1 MATTAETKTPVHL
14 WVVGG
19 LSLLW
24 NGLGCID
31 YLMTETANRTY
42 LARMPAEQIAY
53 MHALPAWLTGMW
65 AIGVWG
71 GLAGS
76 ILLLMR
82 SRHSVVLFALSFI
95 GAVIGLGYQVFLTDM
110 PLSMRAGLMGMM
122 PWVIVIITVSLL
134 WYSWA
139 EKDKGDLR

>member
-1 MATTAETKTPVHL
+1 MATTAETKTPTHL
-14 WVVGG
+14 WIVGG

-24 NGLGCID
+24 NGLGCFD
-31 YLMTETANRTY
+31 YFMTETANRTY
-42 LARMPAEQIAY
+42 LARMPADQIAY

-82 SRHSVVLFALSFI
+82 SRHSVSLFALSFI
-95 GAVIGLGYQVFLTDM
+95 GAVVGLGYQEFLTAM
-110 PLSMRAGLMGMM
+110 PLSMKAGLMGLM
-122 PWVIVIITVSLL
+122 PWVIVIIAAVLL

-139 EKDKGDLR
+139 ERDKGDLL

>member
-1 MATTAETKTPVHL
+1 MATTADTKTPTHL
-14 WVVGG
+14 WIVGV
-19 LSLLW
+19 LSVLW
-24 NGLGCID
+24 NGMGCFD

-42 LARMPAEQIAY
+42 LARMPADQIAY

-65 AIGVWG
+65 AIGVWC

-82 SRHSVVLFALSFI
+82 SRYSVPLFALSFI
-95 GAVIGLGYQVFLTDM
+95 GAVVGLGYQEFLTAM
-110 PLSMRAGLMGMM
+110 PLSMKAGLMGIM
-122 PWVIVIITVSLL
+122 PWVIVIITAVLL
-134 WYSWA
+134 WYSWT

>member
-1 MATTAETKTPVHL
+1 MATTAETKTPMHL

-42 LARMPAEQIAY
+42 LARMPADQIAY

>member
-1 MATTAETKTPVHL
+1 MATTAETKTPTHL
-14 WVVGG
+14 WIVGG

-24 NGLGCID
+24 NALGCID

-42 LARMPAEQIAY
+42 LARMPADQIAY

>member
-1 MATTAETKTPVHL
+1 MATTAETKTPTHL
-14 WVVGG
+14 WIVGG

-24 NGLGCID
+24 NALGCID

-42 LARMPAEQIAY
+42 LARMPADQIAY

-82 SRHSVVLFALSFI
+82 SRQSVVLFALSFI

>member
-42 LARMPAEQIAY
+42 LARMPADQIAY

-139 EKDKGDLR
+139 EKDKGDWR

>member
-24 NGLGCID
+24 NGLGCLD

-42 LARMPAEQIAY
+42 LARMPTDQIAY

-82 SRHSVVLFALSFI
+82 SRYSVTLFALSFI
-95 GAVIGLGYQVFLTDM
+95 GAVIGLGYQVFLTTM
-110 PLSMRAGLMGMM
+110 PISMRAGLMGIM
-122 PWVIVIITVSLL
+122 PWVIVIIAGFLL
-134 WYSWA
+134 WYSWT

>member
-1 MATTAETKTPVHL
+1 
-14 WVVGG
+14 
-19 LSLLW
+19 LLW

-42 LARMPAEQIAY
+42 LARMPADQIAY
-53 MHALPAWLTGMW
+53 MHALPEWLTGMW

-110 PLSMRAGLMGMM
+110 PLSMRTGLMGMM

-134 WYSWA
+134 WYSWM

>member
-1 MATTAETKTPVHL
+1 MATTVETKTPRHL

-24 NGLGCID
+24 NGLGCFD

-42 LARMPAEQIAY
+42 LARMPADQIAY

-76 ILLLMR
+76 MLLLMR
-82 SRHSVVLFALSFI
+82 SRYSVWMFALSFI
-95 GAVIGLGYQVFLTDM
+95 GAVVGLGYQEFLTSM
-110 PLSMRAGLMGMM
+110 PLSMKAGLMGVM
-122 PWVIVIITVSLL
+122 PWVIVIIAAVLL
-134 WYSWA
+134 WYSWS

>member
-1 MATTAETKTPVHL
+1 
-14 WVVGG
+14 
-19 LSLLW
+19 LLW

>member
-1 MATTAETKTPVHL
+1 MATTAEMKTPRHL
-14 WVVGG
+14 WIVGV

-24 NGLGCID
+24 NGLGCLD
-31 YLMTETANRTY
+31 YLMTETANRIY
-42 LARMPAEQIAY
+42 LARMPADQIAY
-53 MHALPAWLTGMW
+53 MHALPGWLTGMW

-82 SRHSVVLFALSFI
+82 SRHSVVLFALSFV
-95 GAVIGLGYQVFLTDM
+95 GAVTGLGYQVFLTDM

-122 PWVIVIITVSLL
+122 PWVIVIITAVLL
-134 WYSWA
+134 WYSWT

>member
-1 MATTAETKTPVHL
+1 MATTAETKTPMHL

-42 LARMPAEQIAY
+42 MARMPAEQTAY

>member
-1 MATTAETKTPVHL
+1 MATTVERKTPTHL
-14 WVVGG
+14 WIVGV

-24 NGLGCID
+24 NGMGCFD
-31 YLMTETANRTY
+31 YFMTETANQAY
-42 LARMPAEQIAY
+42 LAKMPADQIAY

-71 GLAGS
+71 GLASS

-82 SRHSVVLFALSFI
+82 SRHSVSLFALSFI
-95 GAVIGLGYQVFLTDM
+95 GAVVGLGYQEFLTAM
-110 PLSMRAGLMGMM
+110 PLSMKAGLMGLM
-122 PWVIVIITVSLL
+122 PWVIVIIAAVLL

-139 EKDKGDLR
+139 ERDKGDLL

>member
-1 MATTAETKTPVHL
+1 MATAAETKTPVHL

-42 LARMPAEQIAY
+42 LARMPADQIAY
-53 MHALPAWLTGMW
+53 MHALPGWLTGMW

-110 PLSMRAGLMGMM
+110 PLSMRTGLMGMM

>member
-42 LARMPAEQIAY
+42 LARMPADQIAY
-53 MHALPAWLTGMW
+53 MHALPAWLTGAW

-82 SRHSVVLFALSFI
+82 SRHSVVLFALSFV

>member
-1 MATTAETKTPVHL
+1 
-14 WVVGG
+14 
-19 LSLLW
+19 
-24 NGLGCID
+24 
-31 YLMTETANRTY
+31 
-42 LARMPAEQIAY
+42 
-53 MHALPAWLTGMW
+53 MW

>member
-1 MATTAETKTPVHL
+1 M
-14 WVVGG
+14 
-19 LSLLW
+19 LW

-42 LARMPAEQIAY
+42 LARMPADQIAY

-82 SRHSVVLFALSFI
+82 SRHSVVLFALSFV

>member
-1 MATTAETKTPVHL
+1 M
-14 WVVGG
+14 
-19 LSLLW
+19 LW

-42 LARMPAEQIAY
+42 LARMPADQIAY

-82 SRHSVVLFALSFI
+82 SRQSVVLFALSFI